1 MNKLSSRG
9 VEGSTSLSDP
19 LRTGR
24 IGQQAEFPPSF
35 AGQFAR
41 LNRIYGLGLMR
52 VKFDLDRAIRSVY
65 SGDNE
70 VRRRSTYLFML
81 HRMGRYGNPTS
92 MLNFTYIFLNQARL
106 YQNLRPW
113 QGIVKILKKY
123 FKGGGRG

>member
-1 MNKLSSRG
+1 MKKLPSRG
-9 VEGSTSLSDP
+9 TEAAAAAGDT

-24 IGQQAEFPPSF
+24 IGSQAEFPSSF

-92 MLNFTYIFLNQARL
+92 LFNFTHIFLNQARL
-106 YQNLRPW
+106 HRNLGLW
-113 QGIVKILKKY
+113 QRIVKTLSKY